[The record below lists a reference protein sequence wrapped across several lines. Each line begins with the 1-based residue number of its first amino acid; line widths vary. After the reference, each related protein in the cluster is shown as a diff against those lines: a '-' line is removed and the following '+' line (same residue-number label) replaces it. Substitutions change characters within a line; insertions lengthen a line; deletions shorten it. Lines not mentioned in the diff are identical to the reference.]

1 MAEDNTG
8 ILDLIKNFDPKK
20 LSAIAEHIDLGKV
33 LESLSN
39 MDKAQL
45 LNLKR
50 SLEAGADEYEP
61 PEIKSDFYQLYD
73 QLSGE
78 ERDLQKRVRRF
89 MEDEVQ
95 PIANEFWLK
104 GEFPH
109 HLIPKMADLGICGLP
124 LEGYGCMNHSY
135 LMEGIISL
143 EMARVDA
150 SISTFFGIQSG
161 LVMSSVYFC
170 GSEKQKKKWLPKL
183 RTMELIGAFGL
194 TEPKVGSA
202 VAGGLTTKA
211 RKEGDHWVLN
221 GKKKWI
227 GNGTFSDIT
236 IIWAQD
242 VDDGQVKG
250 FIVENDTP
258 GFTAEKQKDKMAL
271 RTVQNAR
278 LYLDDCK
285 VPAENKLEHA
295 NSFKDTSKVLRA
307 TRAGVA
313 WQAIGCA
320 QGAYEYAVDY
330 THKRK
335 QFGKT
340 IGSFQLVQDLL
351 VEMLSDLTAM
361 QTMAFRLSQL
371 QDEGKMTDE
380 QASLAKVS
388 CTTHTRSVVEKAR
401 EILGGNGILLK
412 YNVARFVADAEAIYT
427 YEGTKQVNSLIVGR
441 ALTGKSA
448 FI

>member
-1 MAEDNTG
+1 MSNSDSN

-20 LSAIAEHIDLGKV
+20 LRSITKHIDLGKV
-33 LESLSN
+33 LESLAN
-39 MDKAQL
+39 MNQAQL

-50 SLEAGADEYEP
+50 SLEAGSEEYEP

-73 QLSGE
+73 LLSDE
-78 ERDLQKRVRRF
+78 ERELQERVRQF
-89 MEDEVQ
+89 MEDVVR
-95 PIANEFWLK
+95 PIANEYWLK

-109 HLIPKMADLGICGLP
+109 QLIPKMAELDICGLP

-143 EMARVDA
+143 EMSRVDA
-150 SISTFFGIQSG
+150 SISTFFGVQSG
-161 LVMSSVYFC
+161 LVMGSVYFC

-183 RTMELIGAFGL
+183 RTMEKIGAFGL

-211 RKEGDHWVLN
+211 RKEGDHWILN
-221 GKKKWI
+221 GQKKWI

-242 VDDGQVKG
+242 EDDGQVKG

-278 LYLDDCK
+278 LYLEDVK
-285 VPAENKLEHA
+285 VPAENKLENA
-295 NSFKDTSKVLRA
+295 NSFKDTAKVLRA

-313 WQAIGCA
+313 WQAVGCA

-340 IGSFQLVQDLL
+340 IGSFQLIQDLL

-380 QASLAKVS
+380 HASLAKVS
-388 CTTHTRSVVEKAR
+388 CTSHTRSVVEKAR
-401 EILGGNGILLK
+401 EILGGNGILLN

-448 FI
+448 FV

>member
-1 MAEDNTG
+1 MADNDRS
-8 ILDLIKNFDPKK
+8 ILDLIKNVDLDK
-20 LSAIAEHIDLGKV
+20 LSAVAEHIDLGTM
-33 LESLSN
+33 LESLSK

-50 SLEAGADEYEP
+50 TLESGAEEYNP

-73 QLSGE
+73 LLSDE
-78 ERDLQKRVRRF
+78 ERELQERVRQF
-89 MEDEVQ
+89 MEDEVR
-95 PIANEFWLK
+95 PIANDCWLK

-109 HLIPKMADLGICGLP
+109 DLIPKMANLGICGLP

-150 SISTFFGIQSG
+150 SISTFFGVQSG
-161 LVMSSVYFC
+161 LVMGSIYFC
-170 GSEKQKKKWLPKL
+170 GSEEQKQKWLPKL

-221 GKKKWI
+221 GEKKWI

-250 FIVENDTP
+250 FIVENNTP
-258 GFTAEKQKDKMAL
+258 GFRSEKQKDKMAL

-278 LYLDDCK
+278 IYLEDCK
-285 VPAENKLEHA
+285 VPAENKLDHA
-295 NSFKDTSKVLRA
+295 NSFKDTAKVLRA

-313 WQAIGCA
+313 WQAVGCA

-371 QDEGKMTDE
+371 QDTGEMTDE

-448 FI
+448 FV